1 MHFRISISLLLTL
14 TSLLLSQPSTASKSV
29 PSTTVIYQF
38 PKSPTW
44 IENLAILPNNQI
56 LLSLTTAPEVRLLD
70 PNPPNPSIKLLH
82 TFPYLSALGLVS
94 LTPNLI
100 YLILGNSTSTSFGAG
115 TFAIWTLNP
124 NTPATTTLLTTFPSA
139 GLLNGLTLLCPSI
152 LALSDSTTG
161 CIRLLNTYTNQSSIL
176 SRAPEMAPPT
186 PFSIGINGLRTLV
199 LGNRTYI
206 YFANT
211 GLSLFGRLPV
221 DLSTLVPAG
230 DVEILA
236 RNVTVDDFA
245 LDVRR
250 GVAWLAG
257 SAMNALLKVGLAGGE
272 VEVVVGGGDG
282 GVLPGP
288 TSVAVGE
295 GGEVFVSTS
304 GRVDGVVVEGGKVV
318 RVDVGW

>member
-1 MHFRISISLLLTL
+1 MLVTIPGSEKRAAQHIYVYIP
-14 TSLLLSQPSTASKSV
+14 QIKQVSKVVTQESV

-199 LGNRTYI
+199 LGNRTPVPLRSS
-206 YFANT
+206 ARR
-211 GLSLFGRLPV
+211 SLHACPGWGR
-221 DLSTLVPAG
+221 
-230 DVEILA
+230 
-236 RNVTVDDFA
+236 RNP
-245 LDVRR
+245 REER
-250 GVAWLAG
+250 
-257 SAMNALLKVGLAGGE
+257 
-272 VEVVVGGGDG
+272 DG
-282 GVLPGP
+282 
-288 TSVAVGE
+288 
-295 GGEVFVSTS
+295 
-304 GRVDGVVVEGGKVV
+304 
-318 RVDVGW
+318 